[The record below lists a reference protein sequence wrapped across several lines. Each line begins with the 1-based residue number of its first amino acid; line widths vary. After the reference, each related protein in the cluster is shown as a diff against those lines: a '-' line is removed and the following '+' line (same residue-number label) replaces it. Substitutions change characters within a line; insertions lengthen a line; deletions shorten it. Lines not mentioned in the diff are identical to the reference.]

1 MKRINKCKLAL
12 FILMRSHYERKGM
25 ATMKANME
33 AYKMLE
39 HLLKCMN
46 YENINRLYE
55 QTELCVLKDREN
67 EAKKQL

>member
-12 FILMRSHYERKGM
+12 FIMMRTSYEQMGM

-39 HLLKCMN
+39 RIIKCLN
-46 YENINRLYE
+46 YENVKRIYE

-67 EAKKQL
+67 ETKK

>member
-1 MKRINKCKLAL
+1 MKRTNKEKLAL
-12 FILMRSHYERKGM
+12 FLLLRCNYENKGM

-39 HLLKCMN
+39 RLIKNLN
-46 YENINRLYE
+46 FENIKRLYE

-67 EAKKQL
+67 EAKK